1 MLICW
6 EKCNAWPAQTS
17 QCLGVLIVGSTEQH
31 SKHLPLGTDSLLGEK
46 LGEEAAV
53 KAAARILML
62 PPQHVGFSPHHRAF
76 PGVLTL
82 HNNIMVDYLTD
93 LLKSAFDSGLRKC
106 LIINA
111 HGGNQTAL
119 QAVVNRLGAEFGHEA
134 YVVRYWD
141 LIADAIADI
150 RKSPFGGMGH
160 AGELETSLMLHYYPE
175 LVLTDRIGEYP
186 PAEGDEWHHPD
197 MFAKN
202 KIYRYVPFDVYSK
215 DGNVGQPQFGSAEEG
230 ALLASLITDRLAALM
245 DHLAEG
251 LE

>member
-1 MLICW
+1 MLIQW
-6 EKCNAWPAQTS
+6 EKTNAWTNQAS
-17 QCLGVLIVGSTEQH
+17 RYLGLFIAGSTEQH
-31 SKHLPLGTDSLLGEK
+31 SRHLPVGTDSLLGEK
-46 LGEEAAV
+46 LGQEAAR
-53 KAAARILML
+53 KAASCVLML
-62 PPQHVGFSPHHRAF
+62 PAQHVGFSPHHRAF

-82 HNNIMVDYLTD
+82 QTDVMIDYLTD
-93 LLKSAFDSGLRKC
+93 LLRSAFESGLRKL
-106 LIINA
+106 LIVNA

-119 QAVVNRLGAEFGHEA
+119 QAVVNRLGAEYGYEA
-134 YVVRYWD
+134 VLVRYWD
-141 LIADAIADI
+141 LIADRISEI

-175 LVLTDRIGEYP
+175 LVLQDQIGEYP

-215 DGNVGQPQFGSAEEG
+215 DGNVGQPQYGSAEEG
-230 ALLASLITDRLAALM
+230 ALLASLITDRLAELM

-251 LE
+251 L